1 MFRERPLILIADD
14 ESKIRRV
21 VAANLERSGFD
32 VCSADD
38 GRGRSKFSSTRIPN
52 PTCSFS
58 T

>member
-32 VCSADD
+32 VCSGA
-38 GRGRSKFSSTRIPN
+38 GRSKFSSTRIPN

>member
-32 VCSADD
+32 V
-38 GRGRSKFSSTRIPN
+38 
-52 PTCSFS
+52 
-58 T
+58 